1 MKNNDSDFLINESL
15 NEYKNVIDARKTND
29 LSLSNYRVEKPWG
42 HEVWLELNKFYAYKL
57 ISMKQGYKSS
67 LQSHEFKY
75 ESNYIIEG
83 HAEVLLENTM
93 GEMESHLF
101 VAGEGW
107 TVPIGRKH
115 RVIARTDY
123 KALEVSTPHLNDVV
137 RFEDDNNRES
147 GKIKK
152 EHGI

>member
-1 MKNNDSDFLINESL
+1 
-15 NEYKNVIDARKTND
+15 
-29 LSLSNYRVEKPWG
+29 
-42 HEVWLELNKFYAYKL
+42 
-57 ISMKQGYKSS
+57 
-67 LQSHEFKY
+67 
-75 ESNYIIEG
+75 
-83 HAEVLLENTM
+83 
-93 GEMESHLF
+93 MESHLF

-137 RFEDDNNRES
+137 RFEDDNNRKS
-147 GKIKK
+147 GRIKK

>member
-1 MKNNDSDFLINESL
+1 MKKSKKIIKESL
-15 NEYKNVIDARKTND
+15 KEYKELIDSKKSND
-29 LSLSNYRVEKPWG
+29 LSLSSYRVEKPWG
-42 HEVWLELNKFYAYKL
+42 YELWLELNKFYAYKL
-57 ISMKQGYKSS
+57 IFMNQGFKSS

-83 HAEVLLENTM
+83 HAEVLLENEE

-147 GKIKK
+147 GKITG
-152 EHGI
+152 EHGV